1 MLYATG
7 GGLTNPTSAS
17 GSLTPA
23 TPLVNRL
30 PVTVTIAGRTVE
42 TLYAGS
48 APGLVTGLLQINV
61 LLPADLPVG
70 PAVPVVVTING
81 VASSS
86 GTTVSIESLQ

>member
-1 MLYATG
+1 
-7 GGLTNPTSAS
+7 
-17 GSLTPA
+17 
-23 TPLVNRL
+23 
-30 PVTVTIAGRTVE
+30 VE